1 MIAPPLIELKSGTVT
16 SRKNFA
22 SLVHGTD
29 VAVGGSGVEGMRV
42 KPGSTVRATVGG
54 DAATV
59 NVAVGKGRAMAV
71 GVRVGVTVA
80 HEASKQ
86 VRKINVWRIINHE

>member
-22 SLVHGTD
+22 SLVQGTD
-29 VAVGGSGVEGMRV
+29 VAVGGSGVVGMRV
-42 KPGSTVRATVGG
+42 KPGSTVRPGVGG

-59 NVAVGKGRAMAV
+59 NVAVGKGRVTVIGTGV
-71 GVRVGVTVA
+71 GVAQATR
-80 HEASKQ
+80 
-86 VRKINVWRIINHE
+86 RKATMINV